1 MERLDFDLLFRCF
14 IGLGIDPKATA
25 QTEKPA

>member
-14 IGLGIDPKATA
+14 VELGIDLKATA
-25 QTEKPA
+25 QTGKLA